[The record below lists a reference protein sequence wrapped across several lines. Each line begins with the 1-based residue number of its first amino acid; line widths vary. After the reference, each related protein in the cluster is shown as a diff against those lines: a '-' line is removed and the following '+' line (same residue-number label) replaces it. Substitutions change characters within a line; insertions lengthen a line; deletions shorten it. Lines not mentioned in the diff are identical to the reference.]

1 MRKEQGIRKNIKG
14 ACGVWSGDE
23 TIAPEGFHSIMHE
36 L

>member
-1 MRKEQGIRKNIKG
+1 MIRKNIKG

-23 TIAPEGFHSIMHE
+23 TIAPKGFYCMTRE